1 MLRGNPKEVE
11 EVVVRAVYMCT
22 EKEGRTLDLG
32 STQGLKTL
40 GGRYTPTMSSLISAA
55 SWYVSELFGRFT
67 ASLIYI
73 NSRVKRGVAAQHPRK
88 YDLDEKELERVSA
101 LARIEIEDARTMLER
116 ATEVAKEMGKDIE
129 ADDADDRD
137 GEDDENAWVE

>member
-1 MLRGNPKEVE
+1 
-11 EVVVRAVYMCT
+11 
-22 EKEGRTLDLG
+22 
-32 STQGLKTL
+32 
-40 GGRYTPTMSSLISAA
+40 MSSLISAA